1 MLFGSYRDI
10 YKFKTFREWVFAYF
24 SNKHTHGQSE
34 IILIEKEKITKTS
47 NGNLIKKET
56 LLVNNDGTANT
67 IKKDF
72 AETVVTLNTFEWP
85 SNNKDL
91 LNKQLIA
98 SIL

>member
-1 MLFGSYRDI
+1 M
-10 YKFKTFREWVFAYF
+10 
-24 SNKHTHGQSE
+24 
-34 IILIEKEKITKTS
+34 TKTS